1 MYIGTTPVPKCRQK
15 LRGGGYF
22 KDAIKIDNMIGAW
35 KLSPSA
41 KQNNK
46 LLILVVAKG
55 GYEKLFC
62 QKNAYLMVARNY
74 NYN

>member
-1 MYIGTTPVPKCRQK
+1 MPKCRQK

-22 KDAIKIDNMIGAW
+22 KDAIKIDNMIEAW

-41 KQNNK
+41 KKNNK
-46 LLILVVAKG
+46 LLILVVAKKEG
-55 GYEKLFC
+55 MKSYSAK
-62 QKNAYLMVARNY
+62 KNVYLLVARNY